1 MDDYC
6 KTVARAT
13 VCQLSHG
20 LGLEHLQQ
28 SAVTATTEVLMKYL
42 GEVGRH
48 CKFYTEL
55 SGRTDPNISD
65 VVFALEDMQT
75 PLREVIDYARK
86 FKEFEFVFELGNL
99 AYQQEQIKQQ
109 ETFGEASEIVPAH
122 IPDFLPRFP
131 PVHTYQATPSFVVPV
146 PEERNI
152 ARSAGVERREA
163 EKALAK
169 FLLEDK
175 NQQANDT
182 GAVEEIMN
190 SLLQPLQEH
199 QQDQIVTKAS
209 HRQDAADNSENV
221 EGGVDESMDI
231 TEEDQHD
238 QPKSEADVIAQ
249 RIIEQGPDLE
259 LDTQKDD

>member
-109 ETFGEASEIVPAH
+109 ETFGEASEVCI
-122 IPDFLPRFP
+122 
-131 PVHTYQATPSFVVPV
+131 
-146 PEERNI
+146 EERNI